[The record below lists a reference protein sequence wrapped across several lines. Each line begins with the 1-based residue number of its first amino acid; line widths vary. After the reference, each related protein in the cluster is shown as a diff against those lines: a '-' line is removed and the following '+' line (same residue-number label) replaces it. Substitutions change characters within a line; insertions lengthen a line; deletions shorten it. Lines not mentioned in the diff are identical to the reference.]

1 LTRRRNEKILNST
14 VLTVVNSRK
23 RIFALGIKPDFAG
36 IISLHGG

>member
-1 LTRRRNEKILNST
+1 LTRQRDERILNST
-14 VLTVVNSRK
+14 ALTVANSRK